1 MEGAGCPRQEA
12 GGEPRL
18 RVRIV
23 CGFFFCLFV
32 CGFFRELLGGRPV
45 GQSGL
50 SRGAAVDEVGEASG
64 CQAGKQLS
72 IFIICIILVLDLQ
85 G

>member
-18 RVRIV
+18 RVRT
-23 CGFFFCLFV
+23 V

-45 GQSGL
+45 GRSGL
-50 SRGAAVDEVGEASG
+50 SRGAVVDEVGEASG

-72 IFIICIILVLDLQ
+72 IFILCIIPVLDLQ